1 MILNML
7 ISGAEKFLTEWPE
20 QPVLEQHDPA
30 VFEYLLTRSD
40 VDELIDNDCLSR
52 KYLAVVRGGVITD
65 SREYVPQDSQMP
77 RRGSIR
83 RFYNEGCTISLR
95 GVQGLRPAVAKL
107 CAEVGAATGYPTH
120 ANAYYTPP
128 GTCGLRYH
136 WDSYVT
142 LVVQLSGTKAWPVH
156 PPMVPNTT
164 REYLSFTE
172 TGFTDGQL
180 TYLANTPPREYVLR
194 PGDVFWLPRGWVH
207 APHAIGD
214 GPSLHLTIGIK
225 QRTLHWL
232 ASELAGEVLAQALID
247 PELRSEAT
255 PAQLLGGGPAV
266 DEMRKYLIGALLRM
280 KPDEAAEVVRAA
292 ALKPV

>member
-1 MILNML
+1 ML
-7 ISGAEKFLTEWPE
+7 ISGADNFLTEWPD
-20 QPVLEQHDPA
+20 QPVVEHHGPA
-30 VFEYLLTRSD
+30 AFKHLLTRSE

-52 KYLAVVRGGVITD
+52 KYLAVVRDGVITD
-65 SREYVPQDSQMP
+65 SREYVAPESQMP
-77 RRGSIR
+77 LRGIIR
-83 RFYNEGCTISLR
+83 RYYNEGCTISLR
-95 GVQGLRPAVAKL
+95 GVHELQPAVAKL
-107 CAEVGAATGYPTH
+107 CAAVGEETGYPTH

-156 PPMVPNTT
+156 PPLVPNTT
-164 REYLSFTE
+164 REYLSFTN
-172 TGFTDGQL
+172 TPFTADQL
-180 TYLANTPPREYVLR
+180 TYLANTPPTEYVLR

-207 APHAIGD
+207 APHSIGD
-214 GPSLHLTIGIK
+214 EPSLHLTIGIK

-232 ASELAGEVLAQALID
+232 ASVLAGEVLAQALID
-247 PELRSEAT
+247 PELRSEAP

-292 ALKPV
+292 ALKAV